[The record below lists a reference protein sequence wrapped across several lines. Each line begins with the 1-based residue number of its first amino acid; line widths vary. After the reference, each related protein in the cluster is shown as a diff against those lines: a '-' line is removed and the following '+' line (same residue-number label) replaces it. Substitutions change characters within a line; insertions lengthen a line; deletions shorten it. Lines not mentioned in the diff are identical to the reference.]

1 MKKILVTTDLSS
13 NSKAGIRFALQLARQ
28 AGSSLIFYHG
38 VEIDRPTRWSDKK
51 FDEYVQ
57 AEITSTKGKLE
68 SFISDVD
75 KDARIKPGKYEL
87 IVDRASSIQ
96 DVIIDYAVGKK
107 VDFICMSTR
116 GAGRLKRL
124 VGTNTSAV
132 ISSSPVPVLAIPGN
146 YRSTPINHILYASDL
161 NGLSGEL
168 AKVKKFAASL
178 KAKVTVLHYDYLY
191 QLEEV
196 RAKFN
201 KVAAS
206 QNAPG
211 IKFYLEQF
219 NIENSLGFHLKN
231 AVKKFNPSIVV
242 LFTKQNRD
250 WFERLFLSS
259 KSAEVSFDTKKPL
272 LIYSKKI

>member
-13 NSKAGIRFALQLARQ
+13 NSKAGIRFALQLSRQ
-28 AGSSLIFYHG
+28 VGSSLIFYHA

-51 FDEYVQ
+51 FGGYVQ
-57 AEITSTKGKLE
+57 SEITHRKSKLE
-68 SFISDVD
+68 SFISDVY
-75 KDARIKPGKYEL
+75 KHARIKPGKYEL
-87 IVDRASSIQ
+87 AVDRVSSIQ
-96 DVIIDYAVGKK
+96 DAIIDYAVGRK

-132 ISSSPVPVLAIPGN
+132 ISNSPVPVMVIPGN
-146 YRSTPINHILYASDL
+146 YRAKPINHILYASDL

-206 QNAPG
+206 QSTPG

-219 NIENSLGFHLKN
+219 KIENSLSFHLKN
-231 AVKKFNPSIVV
+231 AVKRFNPSIVV

-272 LIYSKKI
+272 LIFGKKI